1 MRTVREKEFS
11 SLKALNRFLSKKP
24 DVKIISIAVDEV
36 DAYNSWGRKTGGI
49 EHIYHLFYFSKSK
62 G

>member
-1 MRTVREKEFS
+1 MLVREKEFS
-11 SLKALNRFLSKKP
+11 SLKALNKFLLNKS
-24 DVKIISIAVDEV
+24 DLKIISIAVNET

-49 EHIYHLFYFSKSK
+49 EHIYHLFYLGKSK